1 MHVEEA
7 NMGGMGKGKQKETL
21 TTESKSGEPGAVGLV
36 RHTVKSTY
44 YYMEGKPKPRLE
56 GTHPRS
62 PVVEEFDGL
71 KCRALLQTTKC
82 LLS

>member
-21 TTESKSGEPGAVGLV
+21 TTESKSGEPGAVGPV
-36 RHTVKSTY
+36 RHTVKSTS

-62 PVVEEFDGL
+62 LGRTRWTDPGL
-71 KCRALLQTTKC
+71 FYKPPSAC
-82 LLS
+82 